1 MTDYGRKQR
10 YSVRNLRGP
19 RRGGE
24 AEPTCRVRGGTSQL
38 TASHQKRV
46 LASRGASPFEETAVY
61 IKVRT
66 VVWEDGVAR
75 PLLPDSASFCKG
87 AAGASA
93 CRLRFV
99 NGATGASARRLLAV
113 QDRPTSFCKA
123 GWHPARRL
131 AIGALN
137 SFVKSDF
144 VLQNSRLRFVKQ
156 PGSFYLESP
165 SGVRAKPSRGS

>member
-1 MTDYGRKQR
+1 MQRGSPGQGRGSPKVIRTLWGRSDGSAGRRQALPEEISFLVRSHRTTAAAMQRDRGGEVSRGHSSHDGRRAESSNAGSRLRVSMTDYGRKQR

-24 AEPTCRVRGGTSQL
+24 AEPTCRVRGGTFQF

-75 PLLPDSASFCKG
+75 PLLPDSWTRSRSG
-87 AAGASA
+87 A
-93 CRLRFV
+93 
-99 NGATGASARRLLAV
+99 
-113 QDRPTSFCKA
+113 
-123 GWHPARRL
+123 
-131 AIGALN
+131 
-137 SFVKSDF
+137 
-144 VLQNSRLRFVKQ
+144 
-156 PGSFYLESP
+156 Y
-165 SGVRAKPSRGS
+165 